1 MADLMVAA
9 RRAADVLLRGC
20 GGRTV
25 LLRVPAPGVAGD
37 AAEQLGLAVPGFRD
51 VELGPVVFRRTRVNA
66 AEGKPALREVVVS
79 ASAVEALTG
88 SLGFSS
94 ASVLFASAFGV
105 LVDEALLAVVSAT
118 EMEAGGVV
126 CGYRLLLREP
136 AALEV

>member
-1 MADLMVAA
+1 MADLRVAA

-20 GGRTV
+20 GGRMV
-25 LLRVPAPGVAGD
+25 LLRVPAPAVAGD
-37 AAEQLGLAVPGFRD
+37 ASEQLGLAVPGFQD
-51 VELGPVVFRRTRVNA
+51 VELGPVVFRRTRVSA
-66 AEGKPALREVVVS
+66 TEGKPALREMVVS
-79 ASAVEALTG
+79 ASAIEALTG
-88 SLGFSS
+88 SLNFSS

-105 LVDEALLAVVSAT
+105 LVDEALLTVVSAT